1 MAQKLSFCPLFFFVF
16 FQQTVLAYYILS
28 IYRFLGDRQMENIF
42 KYLDDTQY
50 DSIYDRPFNELDLLI
65 LTELAYL
72 SFDGLVTRD
81 LELDKSKRLQDI
93 AENYPQ

>member
-1 MAQKLSFCPLFFFVF
+1 
-16 FQQTVLAYYILS
+16 
-28 IYRFLGDRQMENIF
+28 MENIF

-81 LELDKSKRLQDI
+81 LELDKSKRATRHCRKLPSRAIYD
-93 AENYPQ
+93 AYPQSS

>member
-1 MAQKLSFCPLFFFVF
+1 
-16 FQQTVLAYYILS
+16 
-28 IYRFLGDRQMENIF
+28 MENIF

-81 LELDKSKRLQDI
+81 LD
-93 AENYPQ
+93 

>member
-1 MAQKLSFCPLFFFVF
+1 
-16 FQQTVLAYYILS
+16 
-28 IYRFLGDRQMENIF
+28 MENIF

-72 SFDGLVTRD
+72 SFDGLVASGYKT
-81 LELDKSKRLQDI
+81 LQKITLKSNL
-93 AENYPQ
+93 